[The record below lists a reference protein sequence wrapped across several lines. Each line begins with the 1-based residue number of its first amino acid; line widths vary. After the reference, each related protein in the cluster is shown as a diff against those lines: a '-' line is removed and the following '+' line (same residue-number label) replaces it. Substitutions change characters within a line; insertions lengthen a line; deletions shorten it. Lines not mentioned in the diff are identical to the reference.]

1 LLKNG
6 GKSNQIGAM
15 SMSFMEESAIS
26 EKRRFRRSDVDIPV
40 RYSRTNQ
47 FFKQGRAA
55 NASEGGLLI
64 CLPEKMDIGHHLVLK
79 LFFPL
84 HSGLDIIEAV
94 VRVVWM
100 DIHLR
105 KDWTWDYRVGVRF
118 EDISQT
124 NMTVLKDFLT
134 GLEQKPS
141 YSS

>member
-1 LLKNG
+1 
-6 GKSNQIGAM
+6 M
-15 SMSFMEESAIS
+15 TFMENTLVS
-26 EKRRFRRSDVDIPV
+26 EKRKFPRSDIDLPV
-40 RYSRTNQ
+40 KYSRTNL
-47 FFKQGRAA
+47 FFKHGRAA

-84 HSGLDIIEAV
+84 HTGLIIIEAV

-105 KDWTWDYRVGVRF
+105 KDWTWDYRIGVRF
-118 EDISQT
+118 EDISQA
-124 NMTVLKDFLT
+124 NMTILKNFLT

-141 YSS
+141 YLS

>member
-1 LLKNG
+1 LLVNG
-6 GKSNQIGAM
+6 ENSNQIGAT
-15 SMSFMEESAIS
+15 SMPFMEESVIS
-26 EKRRFRRSDVDIPV
+26 EKRKFPRADVDLPV
-40 RYSRTNQ
+40 KYSRTNQ
-47 FFKQGRAA
+47 FFKHGRAA

-84 HSGLDIIEAV
+84 HSGLNIIEAV

-105 KDWTWDYRVGVRF
+105 KDWTWDYRIGVRF

-124 NMTVLKDFLT
+124 NMTILKNFLT
-134 GLEQKPS
+134 GLEEKPS
-141 YSS
+141 YPS

>member
-1 LLKNG
+1 
-6 GKSNQIGAM
+6 M
-15 SMSFMEESAIS
+15 TFMENTLVS
-26 EKRRFRRSDVDIPV
+26 EKRKFPRSEIDLPV
-40 RYSRTNQ
+40 KYSRTNL
-47 FFKQGRAA
+47 FFKHGRAA

-84 HSGLDIIEAV
+84 HTGLIIIEAV

-105 KDWTWDYRVGVRF
+105 KDWTWDYRIGVRF
-118 EDISQT
+118 EDISQA
-124 NMTVLKDFLT
+124 NMTILKNFLT

-141 YSS
+141 YLS

>member
-1 LLKNG
+1 
-6 GKSNQIGAM
+6 
-15 SMSFMEESAIS
+15 MEESAIS

-134 GLEQKPS
+134 GLEEKPS
-141 YSS
+141 YTS